1 MVAKVKN
8 RYWLPVF
15 ACYQLSLPF
24 HFFHYCSYTHKPYL
38 CPSSK
43 QRQLAACPM
52 HPKDLSV
59 HDFTYELPEH
69 KIARY
74 PLAER
79 DSSRL
84 LIYKDGVISEDIY
97 KNIHHHFS
105 PGSLL
110 LFNNT
115 KVVAARLLFQKPTGA
130 VVEIFCLEPPPQYA
144 DMTTAMTQKGR
155 VTWICLIGGASKW
168 KPGQLLEKQLAL
180 NGQEILLQARYL
192 GKEKDSFA
200 IELSWT
206 PDALSFAEVLQ
217 VAGNIPLPPYIKRT
231 VEQTDSERYQTIYA
245 DAEGSVAAPTAGLH
259 FTDAIF
265 DQLTRKQIHREYVTL
280 HVGAGTFKPV
290 KSDTMSG
297 HPMHA
302 EFIDVSTSTIECI
315 LQYLDKQIT
324 VVGTTSL
331 RTIESL
337 YWLGVKTTRQP
348 GVPLEDLVVHQWDP
362 YELNG
367 ITVSAKTALES
378 LLRYLQA
385 RKMDRIITKTS
396 LLIAPG
402 YTFQIP
408 RALVTN
414 FHQPQS
420 TLLLLVAAFVGPHW
434 RKIYTH
440 ALENDFRFLSYGDGC
455 LLFRP

>member
-1 MVAKVKN
+1 
-8 RYWLPVF
+8 
-15 ACYQLSLPF
+15 
-24 HFFHYCSYTHKPYL
+24 
-38 CPSSK
+38 
-43 QRQLAACPM
+43 M

-59 HDFTYELPEH
+59 HNFTYELPEH

-74 PLAER
+74 PLTER

-84 LIYKDGVISEDIY
+84 LIYKEGAICEDVY
-97 KNIHHHFS
+97 RNIHQQLP

-110 LFNNT
+110 IFNNT

-130 VVEIFCLEPPPQYA
+130 VVEIFCLEPPPEYA
-144 DMTTAMTQKGR
+144 DMTTAMTQKSR

-168 KPGQLLEKQLAL
+168 KPGQLLEKQLDL
-180 NGQEILLQARYL
+180 NGREILLQAKYL

-206 PDALSFAEVLQ
+206 PEELSFAEVLQ

-245 DAEGSVAAPTAGLH
+245 NTEGSVAAPTAGLH
-259 FTDAIF
+259 FTDSVF
-265 DQLTRKQIHREYVTL
+265 EKLNQQHIHREYVTL

-290 KSDTMSG
+290 KSDTMNG

-302 EFIDVSTSTIECI
+302 EFIDVSISTIERI
-315 LQYLDKQIT
+315 LEYLDKHIT

-331 RTIESL
+331 RTVESL
-337 YWLGVKTTRQP
+337 YWLGVKTIGQP
-348 GVPLEDLVVHQWDP
+348 GLPLEDLVVHQWDP

-367 ITVSAKTALES
+367 VPGSRGISAKTALES
-378 LLRYLQA
+378 LLQYLHA
-385 RKMDRIITKTS
+385 RQMDRLITKTS

-420 TLLLLVAAFVGPHW
+420 TLLLLVAAFVGLDW
-434 RKIYTH
+434 RKLYTH
-440 ALENDFRFLSYGDGC
+440 ALERDFRFLSYGDGC
-455 LLFRP
+455 LLFRNQLSL

>member
-1 MVAKVKN
+1 
-8 RYWLPVF
+8 
-15 ACYQLSLPF
+15 
-24 HFFHYCSYTHKPYL
+24 
-38 CPSSK
+38 
-43 QRQLAACPM
+43 M

-59 HDFTYELPEH
+59 HDFTYDLPEH

-74 PLAER
+74 PLTER

-84 LIYKDGVISEDIY
+84 LVYKEGAVSEAIYRDI
-97 KNIHHHFS
+97 
-105 PGSLL
+105 PQLLPPDSLL
-110 LFNNT
+110 IFNNT

-144 DMTTAMTQKGR
+144 DMTTAMNQKGQ

-168 KPGQLLEKQLAL
+168 KPGQLLEKRLNY
-180 NGQEILLQARYL
+180 NGQEIILLARYL

-206 PDALSFAEVLQ
+206 PDALTFAEVLQ

-245 DAEGSVAAPTAGLH
+245 NTEGSVAAPTAGLH
-259 FTDAIF
+259 FTDSVF
-265 DQLTRKQIHREYVTL
+265 EQLNKQQIHREYVTL

-302 EFIDVSTSTIECI
+302 EFIDVSTGTIEHI
-315 LQYLDKQIT
+315 LKYLDKQIT

-331 RTIESL
+331 RTVESL
-337 YWLGVKTTRQP
+337 YWLGVKTIRQP
-348 GVPLEDLVVHQWDP
+348 GLALEDLVVHQWDP
-362 YELNG
+362 YDLNG
-367 ITVSAKTALES
+367 KPEPAKTALES
-378 LLRYLQA
+378 LLQYLQA
-385 RKMDRIITKTS
+385 RQMDRIITKTS

-408 RALVTN
+408 GALVTN

-420 TLLLLVAAFVGPHW
+420 TLLLLVAAFVGPDW
-434 RKIYTH
+434 RKLYTY
-440 ALENDFRFLSYGDGC
+440 ALERDFRFLSYGDGC
-455 LLFRP
+455 LLFRNQISL

>member
-1 MVAKVKN
+1 VIVKTLN
-8 RYWLPVF
+8 RYRLPVF
-15 ACYQLSLPF
+15 AGYQSSLPCQ
-24 HFFHYCSYTHKPYL
+24 FFDHCNFTRIPYL

-43 QRQLAACPM
+43 QRQLAACTM

-74 PLAER
+74 PLTER

-84 LIYKDGVISEDIY
+84 LIYKEGVISEGVY
-97 KNIHHHFS
+97 RNI
-105 PGSLL
+105 PQQLPAGSLL

-144 DMTTAMTQKGR
+144 DMTTAMSQKGR
-155 VTWICLIGGASKW
+155 VNWICLIGGASKW
-168 KPGQLLEKQLAL
+168 KAGQLLEKRMEL
-180 NGQEILLQARYL
+180 NGQEIILQARYL
-192 GKEKDSFA
+192 GKEEDSFA

-206 PDALSFAEVLQ
+206 PDSLTFAEVLH

-231 VEQTDSERYQTIYA
+231 VEQSDNERYQTIYA
-245 DAEGSVAAPTAGLH
+245 DTEGSVAAPTAGLH
-259 FTDAIF
+259 FTDAVF
-265 DQLTRKQIHREYVTL
+265 DQLDQKQIQRAYVTL

-290 KSDTMSG
+290 KSNTMSE

-302 EFIDVSTSTIECI
+302 EFIDVAASTIECI
-315 LQYLDKQIT
+315 LQYLDKHIT

-331 RTIESL
+331 RTVESL
-337 YWLGVKTTRQP
+337 YWLGVKTIRQP
-348 GVPLEDLVVHQWDP
+348 NLPLEDLVVHQWDP

-367 ITVSAKTALES
+367 TPIMAKTALES
-378 LLRYLQA
+378 LLQYLNT
-385 RKMDRIITKTS
+385 RHMDRLITKTS

-420 TLLLLVAAFVGPHW
+420 TLLLLVAAFVGHDW
-434 RKIYTH
+434 RKIYTY

-455 LLFRP
+455 LLFRH

>member
-1 MVAKVKN
+1 
-8 RYWLPVF
+8 
-15 ACYQLSLPF
+15 
-24 HFFHYCSYTHKPYL
+24 
-38 CPSSK
+38 
-43 QRQLAACPM
+43 M

-74 PLAER
+74 PLTER

-84 LIYKDGVISEDIY
+84 LIYKNGVINEDVY
-97 KNIHHHFS
+97 KNIDQHFS

-144 DMTTAMTQKGR
+144 DMTTAMSQKGR
-155 VTWICLIGGASKW
+155 VTWVCLIGGASKW
-168 KPGQLLEKQLAL
+168 KPGQLLEKRMTL

-192 GKEKDSFA
+192 GKEKDSFS

-206 PDALSFAEVLQ
+206 PDSLSFAEVLH

-245 DAEGSVAAPTAGLH
+245 DTEGSVAAPTAGLH
-259 FTDAIF
+259 FTDAVF
-265 DQLTRKQIHREYVTL
+265 DRLNRKQIHREYVTL

-315 LQYLDKQIT
+315 VRYLDKQIT

-331 RTIESL
+331 RTVESL
-337 YWLGVKTTRQP
+337 YWLGVKTTLHP
-348 GVPLEDLVVHQWDP
+348 GLPLEDLVVHQWDP

-367 ITVSAKTALES
+367 ILREHGISAKTALES
-378 LLRYLQA
+378 LLHYLHTRQ
-385 RKMDRIITKTS
+385 MDRIITKTS

-420 TLLLLVAAFVGPHW
+420 TLLLLVAAFVGPDW
-434 RKIYTH
+434 RKVYTH

>member
-1 MVAKVKN
+1 LAPDKSGQAFTGHPSSRGFWV
-8 RYWLPVF
+8 
-15 ACYQLSLPF
+15 LPF
-24 HFFHYCSYTHKPYL
+24 YAHIAYL
-38 CPSSK
+38 CTSSK

-52 HPKDLSV
+52 HPKDLSI
-59 HDFTYELPEH
+59 HDYTYELPEH

-74 PLAER
+74 PLPER

-84 LIYKDGVISEDIY
+84 LIYKDGAISEDRY
-97 KNIHHHFS
+97 RNIPPLLP

-115 KVVAARLLFQKPTGA
+115 KVMAARLLFQKSTGA

-144 DMTTAMTQKGR
+144 DMTTAMMQKGR

-168 KPGQLLEKQLAL
+168 KPGQILEKRMDW
-180 NGQEILLQARYL
+180 NGQEIVLQARYL

-206 PDALSFAEVLQ
+206 PDALTFAEVLH

-231 VEQTDSERYQTIYA
+231 AEQTDSERYQTIYA
-245 DAEGSVAAPTAGLH
+245 NTEGSVAAPTAGLH
-259 FTDAIF
+259 FTDAVF
-265 DQLTRKQIHREYVTL
+265 AQLDQMQIRREYVTL

-290 KSDTMSG
+290 KADTMG
-297 HPMHA
+297 EHPMHA
-302 EFIDVSTSTIECI
+302 EFIDVSTTTLEHL
-315 LQYLDKQIT
+315 LQYLDKHIT

-331 RTIESL
+331 RTLESL
-337 YWLGVKTTRQP
+337 YWLGVKTTRLP
-348 GVPLEDLVVHQWDP
+348 DLPLEDLVVHQWDP

-367 ITVSAKTALES
+367 KPVEAGTALEN
-378 LLRYLQA
+378 LLQYLKA
-385 RKMDRIITKTS
+385 RQLDRIITKTS

-402 YTFQIP
+402 YAFQIP
-408 RALVTN
+408 KALITN

-420 TLLLLVAAFVGPHW
+420 TLLLLVAAFVGNDW
-434 RKIYTH
+434 RKIYSY
-440 ALENDFRFLSYGDGC
+440 ALEKDFRFLSYGDGC
-455 LLFRP
+455 LLFRR

>member
-1 MVAKVKN
+1 
-8 RYWLPVF
+8 
-15 ACYQLSLPF
+15 
-24 HFFHYCSYTHKPYL
+24 
-38 CPSSK
+38 
-43 QRQLAACPM
+43 M
-52 HPKDLSV
+52 HPKELSV
-59 HDFTYELPEH
+59 HDFTYELPEQ

-74 PLAER
+74 PLPER

-84 LIYKDGVISEDIY
+84 LLYKDGAISEDIY
-97 KNIHHHFS
+97 RNIARHLS
-105 PGSLL
+105 SDSLL
-110 LFNNT
+110 IFNNT

-144 DMTTAMTQKGR
+144 DMTSAMMQQGQ

-168 KPGQLLEKQLAL
+168 KPGQILEKRMDW
-180 NGQEILLQARYL
+180 NGQEIILQAQYL

-206 PDALSFAEVLQ
+206 PTSLTFAEVLH

-231 VEQTDSERYQTIYA
+231 VEQTDSDRYQTIYA
-245 DAEGSVAAPTAGLH
+245 NTEGSVAAPTAGLH
-259 FTDAIF
+259 FTDAVF
-265 DQLTRKQIHREYVTL
+265 EQFNQKQIHREYVTL

-290 KSDTMSG
+290 KSETMSG

-302 EFIDVSTSTIECI
+302 EFIDVNIDTIKCI
-315 LQYLDKQIT
+315 LQYLNKHIT

-331 RTIESL
+331 RTVESL
-337 YWLGVKTTRQP
+337 YWLGVKATHELNC
-348 GVPLEDLVVHQWDP
+348 PLEELVVHQWDP
-362 YELNG
+362 YEQNG
-367 ITVSAKTALES
+367 APVPVKTALENLIS
-378 LLRYLQA
+378 YLQK
-385 RKMDRIITKTS
+385 RGLNRIITKTS

-408 RALVTN
+408 NALVTN

-420 TLLLLVAAFVGPHW
+420 TLLLLVAAFVGSDW
-434 RKIYTH
+434 RKIYTY

-455 LLFRP
+455 LLFRQ

>member
-1 MVAKVKN
+1 
-8 RYWLPVF
+8 
-15 ACYQLSLPF
+15 
-24 HFFHYCSYTHKPYL
+24 
-38 CPSSK
+38 
-43 QRQLAACPM
+43 M

-74 PLAER
+74 PLTER

-84 LIYKDGVISEDIY
+84 LIYKEGAISSAIY
-97 KNIHHHFS
+97 RNIHQQLP

-110 LFNNT
+110 IFNNT

-144 DMTTAMTQKGR
+144 DMTTAMNQKGR

-168 KPGQLLEKQLAL
+168 KPGQLLEKRLHL
-180 NGQEILLQARYL
+180 NGQEILLQAQYL
-192 GKEKDSFA
+192 GKEKDSFS

-206 PDALSFAEVLQ
+206 PEALTFAEVLQ

-245 DAEGSVAAPTAGLH
+245 NTEGSVAAPTAGLH
-259 FTDAIF
+259 FTDSVF
-265 DQLTRKQIHREYVTL
+265 EQLNQQQIHREYVTL

-302 EFIDVSTSTIECI
+302 EFIDVSISTIESI
-315 LQYLDKQIT
+315 LEYLDKHIT

-331 RTIESL
+331 RTVESL
-337 YWLGVKTTRQP
+337 YWLGVKTMRQP
-348 GVPLEDLVVHQWDP
+348 GLPLEDLVVHQWDP

-367 ITVSAKTALES
+367 TAVSAKTALES
-378 LLRYLQA
+378 LLQYLHTRQ
-385 RKMDRIITKTS
+385 MNRIITKTS

-420 TLLLLVAAFVGPHW
+420 TLLLLVAAFVGPDW
-434 RKIYTH
+434 RKLYTY
-440 ALENDFRFLSYGDGC
+440 ALERDFRFLSYGDGC
-455 LLFRP
+455 LLFRNQLAL

>member
-1 MVAKVKN
+1 
-8 RYWLPVF
+8 
-15 ACYQLSLPF
+15 
-24 HFFHYCSYTHKPYL
+24 
-38 CPSSK
+38 
-43 QRQLAACPM
+43 M

-74 PLAER
+74 PLPER

-84 LIYKDGVISEDIY
+84 LIYKDGTISENIY
-97 KNIHHHFS
+97 RNIHEFLS

-144 DMTTAMTQKGR
+144 DMTTAMNQKGR

-168 KPGQLLEKQLAL
+168 KPGQILEKRMAYHD
-180 NGQEILLQARYL
+180 GEVLLQARYL

-200 IELSWT
+200 IELSWS
-206 PDALSFAEVLQ
+206 PDSLTFAEVLH

-231 VEQTDSERYQTIYA
+231 VEQTDSVRYQTIYA
-245 DAEGSVAAPTAGLH
+245 NAEGSVAAPTAGLH
-259 FTDAIF
+259 FTDAVF
-265 DQLTRKQIHREYVTL
+265 AALDRKQIHREYVTL

-290 KSDTMSG
+290 KADTMG
-297 HPMHA
+297 DHPMHA
-302 EFIDVSTSTIECI
+302 EFIDVTTGTLESL

-331 RTIESL
+331 RTLESL
-337 YWLGVKTTRQP
+337 YWLGVKASRQP
-348 GVPLEDLVVHQWDP
+348 NLPLEELVVHQWDP

-367 ITVSAKTALES
+367 KPVAARTALEN
-378 LLRYLQA
+378 LLQYLQ
-385 RKMDRIITKTS
+385 KKGLNRIITKTS

-420 TLLLLVAAFVGPHW
+420 TLLLLVAAFTGNDW
-434 RKIYTH
+434 RKIYSY

>member
-1 MVAKVKN
+1 M
-8 RYWLPVF
+8 R
-15 ACYQLSLPF
+15 S
-24 HFFHYCSYTHKPYL
+24 PYL
-38 CPSSK
+38 YTSSK
-43 QRQLAACPM
+43 PRQLAACKM

-59 HDFTYELPEH
+59 HDFTYELPDV

-74 PLAER
+74 PLPER

-84 LIYKDGVISEDIY
+84 LTYKDGAIHEAIYRDIY
-97 KNIHHHFS
+97 QHL
-105 PGSLL
+105 PPDSLL
-110 LFNNT
+110 IFNNT

-130 VVEIFCLEPPPQYA
+130 VVEIFCLEPPSKYA

-168 KPGQLLEKQLAL
+168 KPGQILEKRMEL
-180 NGQEILLQARYL
+180 NGQEVVLNARYL

-206 PDALSFAEVLQ
+206 PESLTFAEVLH
-217 VAGNIPLPPYIKRT
+217 VAGNIPLPPYIKRN
-231 VEQTDSERYQTIYA
+231 VEQADNDRYQTIYA
-245 DAEGSVAAPTAGLH
+245 NTEGSVAAPTAGLH
-259 FTDAIF
+259 FTDAVF
-265 DQLTRKQIHREYVTL
+265 EQLQRKQIHREYVTL

-290 KSDTMSG
+290 KSDTMND

-302 EFIDVSTSTIECI
+302 EFIDVYISTIESI
-315 LQYLDKQIT
+315 LQYLDKYIT

-331 RTIESL
+331 RTVESL
-337 YWLGVKTTRQP
+337 YWLGVKTVRQP
-348 GVPLEDLVVHQWDP
+348 NLPLEDLVVHQWDP

-367 ITVSAKTALES
+367 TPVAARTALES
-378 LLRYLQA
+378 LLTYLQA
-385 RKMDRIITKTS
+385 RQMNRIITKTS

-420 TLLLLVAAFVGPHW
+420 TLLLLVAAFVGNDW
-434 RKIYTH
+434 RKIYTY
-440 ALENDFRFLSYGDGC
+440 ALENEFRFLSYGDGC
-455 LLFRP
+455 LLFRK

>member
-1 MVAKVKN
+1 
-8 RYWLPVF
+8 
-15 ACYQLSLPF
+15 
-24 HFFHYCSYTHKPYL
+24 
-38 CPSSK
+38 
-43 QRQLAACPM
+43 M

-59 HDFTYELPEH
+59 HDFTYELPEQQ
-69 KIARY
+69 IARY
-74 PLAER
+74 PLPER

-84 LIYKDGVISEDIY
+84 LIYKEGALQEAIYRDIY
-97 KNIHHHFS
+97 QHL
-105 PGSLL
+105 PPDSLL
-110 LFNNT
+110 IFNNT

-168 KPGQLLEKQLAL
+168 KPGQILEKKMSW
-180 NGQEILLQARYL
+180 NGQEIVLQARYL

-200 IELSWT
+200 IELSWEPASLT
-206 PDALSFAEVLQ
+206 FAEVLH
-217 VAGNIPLPPYIKRT
+217 VAGNIPLPPYIKRE
-231 VEQTDSERYQTIYA
+231 VEQADSDRYQTIYA
-245 DAEGSVAAPTAGLH
+245 NTEGSVAAPTAGLH
-259 FTDAIF
+259 FTDTLF
-265 DQLTRKQIHREYVTL
+265 EQLDRKQIQREYVTL

-290 KSDTMSG
+290 KSETMG
-297 HPMHA
+297 EHPMHA
-302 EFIDVSTSTIECI
+302 EFIDVNTGTIARI
-315 LQYLDKQIT
+315 LQYLDKHIT

-337 YWLGVKTTRQP
+337 YWLGVKTVHEP
-348 GVPLEDLVVHQWDP
+348 NLPLEDLVVHQWDP

-367 ITVSAKTALES
+367 MPVTAKAALES
-378 LLRYLQA
+378 LLQYMHA

-420 TLLLLVAAFVGPHW
+420 TLLLLVAAFVGNDW
-434 RKIYTH
+434 RKIYTY
-440 ALENDFRFLSYGDGC
+440 ALENEFRFLSYGDGC
-455 LLFRP
+455 LLFRQ

>member
-1 MVAKVKN
+1 M
-8 RYWLPVF
+8 PVI
-15 ACYQLSLPF
+15 AWYQPSLPLP
-24 HFFHYCSYTHKPYL
+24 FFNHCSFTRKPYL

-84 LIYKDGVISEDIY
+84 LIYKEGAISEAIY
-97 KNIHHHFS
+97 RNIHQQLP

-110 LFNNT
+110 IFNNT

-130 VVEIFCLEPPPQYA
+130 IVEIFCLEPPPQYA
-144 DMTTAMTQKGR
+144 DMTTAMNQKGR
-155 VTWICLIGGASKW
+155 VTWTCLIGGASKW
-168 KPGQLLEKQLAL
+168 KPGQLLEKRLHL
-180 NGQEILLQARYL
+180 NGQEILLQAQYL
-192 GKEKDSFA
+192 GKEKDSFS

-206 PDALSFAEVLQ
+206 PEALTFAEVLQ

-245 DAEGSVAAPTAGLH
+245 NTEGSVAAPTAGLH
-259 FTDAIF
+259 FTDSVF
-265 DQLTRKQIHREYVTL
+265 EQLNQQQIHREYVTL

-302 EFIDVSTSTIECI
+302 EFIDVSISTIESI
-315 LQYLDKQIT
+315 LGYLDKHIT

-331 RTIESL
+331 RTVESL
-337 YWLGVKTTRQP
+337 YWLGVKTIRQP
-348 GVPLEDLVVHQWDP
+348 ELPMEDLVVHQWDP
-362 YELNG
+362 YELNEVTG
-367 ITVSAKTALES
+367 SQQIPAKTALES
-378 LLRYLQA
+378 LLQYLQA
-385 RKMDRIITKTS
+385 RQMDRIITKTS

-402 YTFQIP
+402 YNFQIP

-420 TLLLLVAAFVGPHW
+420 TLLLLVAAFVGPDW
-434 RKIYTH
+434 RKLYTY
-440 ALENDFRFLSYGDGC
+440 ALEQDFRFLSYGDGC
-455 LLFRP
+455 LLFRNQLAL

>member
-1 MVAKVKN
+1 
-8 RYWLPVF
+8 
-15 ACYQLSLPF
+15 
-24 HFFHYCSYTHKPYL
+24 
-38 CPSSK
+38 
-43 QRQLAACPM
+43 M

-84 LIYKDGVISEDIY
+84 LIYKDGAISESVYRDI
-97 KNIHHHFS
+97 HQQLT

-115 KVVAARLLFQKPTGA
+115 RVVEARLLFQKPTGA

-144 DMTTAMTQKGR
+144 DMTTAMTQKGH

-168 KPGQLLEKQLAL
+168 KPGQILEKRMEW
-180 NGQEILLQARYL
+180 NGQEITLYARYL
-192 GKEKDSFA
+192 GKEKDSFS

-206 PDALSFAEVLQ
+206 PDSLTFAEVLH

-231 VEQTDSERYQTIYA
+231 VEQTDNERYQTIYA
-245 DAEGSVAAPTAGLH
+245 NTEGSVAAPTAGLH
-259 FTDAIF
+259 FTDTLF
-265 DQLTRKQIHREYVTL
+265 EQLNRKQIRREYVTL

-302 EFIDVSTSTIECI
+302 EFIDVSTHAIECI
-315 LQYLDKQIT
+315 LQYLNKPIT

-331 RTIESL
+331 RTVESL
-337 YWLGVKTTRQP
+337 YWLGVKIARQP
-348 GVPLEDLVVHQWDP
+348 NLPLEDLVVHQWDP

-367 ITVSAKTALES
+367 MPVTAKTALES
-378 LLRYLQA
+378 LLQYLHA
-385 RKMDRIITKTS
+385 RQLNRIITKTS

-420 TLLLLVAAFVGPHW
+420 TLLLLVAAFVGPNW
-434 RKIYTH
+434 RKIYSY
-440 ALENDFRFLSYGDGC
+440 ALEQDFRFLSYGDGC

>member
-1 MVAKVKN
+1 M
-8 RYWLPVF
+8 PVF
-15 ACYQLSLPF
+15 ACYQSSLPCP
-24 HFFHYCSYTHKPYL
+24 FFHYCSYTHKPYL

-130 VVEIFCLEPPPQYA
+130 VVEIFCLEPPTQYA
-144 DMTTAMTQKGR
+144 DMTTAMNQKGR
-155 VTWICLIGGASKW
+155 VSWICLIGGASKW
-168 KPGQLLEKQLAL
+168 KPGQLLEKRMAL

-206 PDALSFAEVLQ
+206 PDSLSFAEVLQ

-245 DAEGSVAAPTAGLH
+245 DTEGSVAAPTAGLH

-315 LQYLDKQIT
+315 LQYPDKQIT

-331 RTIESL
+331 RTVESL
-337 YWLGVKTTRQP
+337 YWLGVKTTRHP
-348 GVPLEDLVVHQWDP
+348 GLPLDDLVVHQWDP
-362 YELNG
+362 YELKG
-367 ITVSAKTALES
+367 MTVSAKTALES

-408 RALVTN
+408 GALVTN

-420 TLLLLVAAFVGPHW
+420 TLLLLVAAFVGPDW

>member
-1 MVAKVKN
+1 
-8 RYWLPVF
+8 
-15 ACYQLSLPF
+15 
-24 HFFHYCSYTHKPYL
+24 
-38 CPSSK
+38 
-43 QRQLAACPM
+43 M
-52 HPKDLSV
+52 HPKELSV
-59 HDFTYELPEH
+59 HDYTYELPEQ

-74 PLAER
+74 PLPER

-84 LIYKDGVISEDIY
+84 LMYKDGALTEDIY
-97 KNIHHHFS
+97 RHIAQQLS

-110 LFNNT
+110 IFNNT
-115 KVVAARLLFQKPTGA
+115 KVVAARLLFQKTTGA

-155 VTWICLIGGASKW
+155 VSWICLIGGASKW
-168 KPGQLLEKQLAL
+168 KPGQVLEKRMDW
-180 NGQEILLQARYL
+180 NGQEIILQARYL

-206 PDALSFAEVLQ
+206 PASLTFAEVLH

-231 VEQTDSERYQTIYA
+231 VEQTDSDRYQTIYA
-245 DAEGSVAAPTAGLH
+245 NTEGSVAAPTAGLH
-259 FTDAIF
+259 FTDTVF
-265 DQLTRKQIHREYVTL
+265 EQFNQKQIRREYVTL

-302 EFIDVSTSTIECI
+302 EFIDVSTDTINCI
-315 LQYLDKQIT
+315 LQYLHKQIT

-331 RTIESL
+331 RTVESL
-337 YWLGVKTTRQP
+337 YWLGVKATHEP
-348 GVPLEDLVVHQWDP
+348 DCPLSALVVHQWDP
-362 YELNG
+362 YEQSG
-367 ITVSAKTALES
+367 DPVPAKVALEN
-378 LLRYLQA
+378 LLSYLNK
-385 RKMDRIITKTS
+385 RGLTRIITKTS

-402 YTFQIP
+402 YIFQIP
-408 RALVTN
+408 NALVTN

-420 TLLLLVAAFVGPHW
+420 TLLLLVAAFIGSDW
-434 RKIYTH
+434 RKLYTY

-455 LLFRP
+455 LLFRQ